1 MDSKQSLEFIR
12 TLIARSENEPE
23 VKALLKKATLM
34 NKMAQ
39 TFADFD
45 DGHLE
50 NLYEMTVNRAGVMM
64 FLQTLKAMKTKGK
77 APKGVLVQTHPKHLG
92 DMKKFFPSVIPFAIT
107 SAEEV
112 TTLWNG
118 DVENKSKTN
127 VAGLYNDL
135 RSLKKHLQQL
145 GVQAP
150 FEIKPTGKTELT
162 IIYTED
168 PAESRLMFDEM
179 MEDVKTL
186 AEAMAEEGKQI
197 ELKDRLDQELQDAE
211 LDLEVE
217 QNTLEVKEAEEDE
230 KSRQVTR
237 YYYSIGDGGRESAR
251 RLREDKEVAE
261 EYGRLDDEL
270 RAIRQEMRTIE
281 TEIGNLELKVLE
293 LKERLRGI
301 RVNPNRKEIWETL
314 DLDLNGT
321 ITEQQLGALI
331 ELTGKRKLRG
341 NLPYKKVVT
350 VKISCVIKSSSSGY
364 KEGNFKNLEDFI
376 KLSVF

>member
-23 VKALLKKATLM
+23 VKAMLKKATLM

-50 NLYEMTVNRAGVMM
+50 NLYEMTVNRAGVVM

-92 DMKKFFPSVIPFAIT
+92 DMKKFFPSAIPFAIT

-135 RSLKKHLQQL
+135 GSLKKHLQEL
-145 GVQAP
+145 GVKAP

-168 PAESRLMFDEM
+168 PAEPRLMFDEM
-179 MEDVKTL
+179 MEEVKAL

-197 ELKDRLDQELQDAE
+197 ELKDQLEQELQDAE

-217 QNTLEVKEAEEDE
+217 QNTLEVKEVEQRAKRLEMDRFFDSIGGWREGDMRLDEDE
-230 KSRQVTR
+230 
-237 YYYSIGDGGRESAR
+237 EASA
-251 RLREDKEVAE
+251 
-261 EYGRLDDEL
+261 EYGRLKSEL
-270 RAIRQEMRTIE
+270 KAKGQERDSIKA
-281 TEIGNLELKVLE
+281 EIGNLELKILE
-293 LKERLRGI
+293 LKERLKGI
-301 RVNPNRKEIWETL
+301 RVNPKRKKIWEAL
-314 DLDLNGT
+314 DLDLDGA

-364 KEGNFKNLEDFI
+364 KEGNFKNLKDFI